1 MSDILE
7 SNPNSFHMHHL
18 NENSKICYSLKSE
31 IGEEEGGELGNSVN
45 NYSLKRG
52 GSSSIYSNKIYKCS

>member
-1 MSDILE
+1 
-7 SNPNSFHMHHL
+7 MHHL
-18 NENSKICYSLKSE
+18 NESSKTCYSSKSE
-31 IGEEEGGELGNSVN
+31 IEEEEGGELGGSVN